1 MVRVHLTMRLAFKLS
16 IILFFRNK
24 YEKLRS
30 AFDAMTKA
38 CKNVLHHP
46 GLRDFLGL
54 VLKAGNFLNN
64 VREISGFSFQAL
76 SEIVQCPYL
85 CSIYSRCC
93 HGSKHSWQIINSINR
108 SFFVL
113 EFTLL

>member
-1 MVRVHLTMRLAFKLS
+1 MRVHLTIRPVFKLS
-16 IILFFRNK
+16 IVIFFRSK

-64 VREISGFSFQAL
+64 VREISGFLFQPC
-76 SEIVQCPYL
+76 Q
-85 CSIYSRCC
+85 
-93 HGSKHSWQIINSINR
+93 K
-108 SFFVL
+108 
-113 EFTLL
+113 